1 MNKFSIMRNLI
12 LCCTFL
18 IATVQAF
25 SQIEVKFSPD
35 NSKAKMCYTED
46 NNGIA
51 VKETNVRFKNSSSYD
66 DPCWYVWNFGD
77 GSTDSL
83 LVSRTFSTYV
93 EHTYKTDGIYTVS
106 LMIMD
111 SVEIAK
117 TIKKGKLKTA
127 EYISSSGDSVLLS
140 LTYLDEDLAE
150 CQANTKI
157 SFLKFGQK
165 VAKNAIEVF
174 SPIADGPNFTYE
186 IDDPSSE
193 TRKAGLESF
202 VYILSVN
209 KNTFKP
215 HKDDIWK
222 YYWSIYDG
230 PTKIKEI
237 ALDSTEYRF
246 TFPKENV
253 DPGYSVTLKI
263 ALDSTKF
270 EDEQDIE
277 YYDLTGCTASQ
288 TIKVK
293 VSDYFF
299 TDSTRNE
306 KDIDDREP
314 AIPNI
319 FTPGGNDENDVF
331 YFNTNGIDE
340 FTIWIYNNNGTLV
353 YKKVAKAISWTGDD
367 NSGHNC
373 PSGTYYYV
381 IKSTSSDKRHN
392 TAGFIQLF
400 RQN

>member
-1 MNKFSIMRNLI
+1 MKYLQKRDKKLLLYMNKFSIMRNLI

-77 GSTDSL
+77 GSTDSI

-150 CQANTKI
+150 CQANAKI

-237 ALDSTEYRF
+237 RD
-246 TFPKENV
+246 
-253 DPGYSVTLKI
+253 
-263 ALDSTKF
+263 
-270 EDEQDIE
+270 
-277 YYDLTGCTASQ
+277 YYL
-288 TIKVK
+288 I
-293 VSDYFF
+293 
-299 TDSTRNE
+299 
-306 KDIDDREP
+306 
-314 AIPNI
+314 
-319 FTPGGNDENDVF
+319 
-331 YFNTNGIDE
+331 
-340 FTIWIYNNNGTLV
+340 
-353 YKKVAKAISWTGDD
+353 
-367 NSGHNC
+367 
-373 PSGTYYYV
+373 
-381 IKSTSSDKRHN
+381 
-392 TAGFIQLF
+392 
-400 RQN
+400 

>member
-1 MNKFSIMRNLI
+1 ML
-12 LCCTFL
+12 
-18 IATVQAF
+18 
-25 SQIEVKFSPD
+25 
-35 NSKAKMCYTED
+35 
-46 NNGIA
+46 
-51 VKETNVRFKNSSSYD
+51 
-66 DPCWYVWNFGD
+66 
-77 GSTDSL
+77 
-83 LVSRTFSTYV
+83 
-93 EHTYKTDGIYTVS
+93 
-106 LMIMD
+106 MD

-117 TIKKGKLKTA
+117 IIKKGKLKSA
-127 EYISSSGDSVLLS
+127 EFISSTGDSVLLS
-140 LTYLDEDLAE
+140 LNYTDEDLVE
-150 CQANTKI
+150 CQANKKI
-157 SFLKFGQK
+157 PFLKFGQK
-165 VAKNAIEVF
+165 VSKNAIEVF
-174 SPIADGPNFTYE
+174 SPIANGPNFTYE

-193 TRKAGLESF
+193 TKKTGLESF

-209 KNTFKP
+209 KSTFTP

-230 PTKIKEI
+230 PTKIKDI

-246 TFPKENV
+246 TFPKENI

-306 KDIDDREP
+306 KDIDDRKP

-331 YFNTNGIDE
+331 YFNTNGTDE

-353 YKKVAKAISWTGDD
+353 YKQVAKAISWTGDD
-367 NSGHNC
+367 NSGHQC

-381 IKSTSSDKRHN
+381 VKSSSSDNRHN